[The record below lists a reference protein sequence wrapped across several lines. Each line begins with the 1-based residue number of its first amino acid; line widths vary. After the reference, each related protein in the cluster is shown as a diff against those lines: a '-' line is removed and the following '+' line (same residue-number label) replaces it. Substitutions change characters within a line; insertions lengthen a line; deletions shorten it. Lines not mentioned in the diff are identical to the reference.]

1 MRLGRAFAVV
11 ALATVVAGS
20 LALGAT
26 PASAGFESIP
36 SYDVTLTI
44 NEDGTLLVNEVID
57 YDFGSVPRHGIF
69 RDIPVRFDYPKK
81 ADTDRVYEIDVE
93 SVKAS
98 EGTPADYE
106 TEEFDDGGVG
116 FERIKIGDPDRTIT
130 GQHTYDIT
138 YTVKGAL
145 NGFEDHDELY
155 WNAIGQQWS
164 VTIDQADVT
173 VKAPADITQIA
184 CFAGPTG
191 STLPCA
197 ESSSDGATAR
207 FSESDLFPFNGLTVV
222 VAIPKGV
229 VPEPKPILEERWTP
243 GRAFALNPATG
254 GAAGGLAI
262 LFVGGFLVLFIP
274 RAAIAATRDRP
285 STRRSC
291 RGATRPTSARRCS
304 STARHPSSSCRPTAS
319 APARSGRSPTSR
331 RTRST

>member
-1 MRLGRAFAVV
+1 MRLGRVFAVV

-26 PASAGFESIP
+26 PASAGLESIP

-44 NEDGTLLVNEVID
+44 NEDGTLSVNEVID
-57 YDFGSVPRHGIF
+57 YDFGSFPRHGIF

-173 VKAPADITQIA
+173 VKAPADITKIVR
-184 CFAGPTG
+184 FAGPTG

-262 LFVGGFLVLFIP
+262 LFVGGFLALFIP
-274 RAAIAATRDRP
+274 RRATAATRDRP